1 VASLLGER
9 TGCDPAR
16 IRDPEW
22 VTSFRIHRRLADTYR
37 HDRVLL
43 AGDAAH
49 VHSPFG
55 GQGMNTGI
63 GDAENLARKLAMV
76 VNATAEPQ
84 LLDSYEAERRPI
96 AAHVLRWTGTA
107 GSLILGNHRL
117 ARLLRDR
124 ALIPLMNT
132 TSMQRRV
139 WENVSQL
146 KVSYRDG
153 PLGRSARIRSRRLLP
168 GDRVPDIE
176 CARPEGTRTTLH
188 AELGSQWALV
198 MPGRPAS
205 DEYAAVAAKRLDEDG
220 MITLV
225 ADQDCNLVMPG
236 RTVHDEYTAVVANRL
251 GHDGVITLVADD
263 RSSGEIMLVRPDA
276 HLGWRGRAAPDS
288 LDRWLTAMTRHGRTR

>member
-1 VASLLGER
+1 
-9 TGCDPAR
+9 
-16 IRDPEW
+16 
-22 VTSFRIHRRLADTYR
+22 VTSFRIHRRLADTHR

-63 GDAENLARKLAMV
+63 GDAENLAWKLAMV

-107 GSLILGNHRL
+107 GSLILGNRLL

-132 TSMQRRV
+132 GSMQRRV

-153 PLGRSARIRSRRLLP
+153 PLGRPAGRWSRGGRGLLP
-168 GDRVPDIE
+168 GDRVPDM
-176 CARPEGTRTTLH
+176 H
-188 AELGSQWALV
+188 
-198 MPGRPAS
+198 
-205 DEYAAVAAKRLDEDG
+205 
-220 MITLV
+220 
-225 ADQDCNLVMPG
+225 
-236 RTVHDEYTAVVANRL
+236 
-251 GHDGVITLVADD
+251 
-263 RSSGEIMLVRPDA
+263 PDA
-276 HLGWRGRAAPDS
+276 TSAGEDVRIPTTSIAG
-288 LDRWLTAMTRHGRTR
+288 